1 MDSLSEFTRVKE
13 ATSLKAFADDH
24 LERARRGHAYA
35 CPFCGSGGRG
45 TANSDSAFSIR
56 DDVFKCF
63 ACGAGGDI
71 FDLAAQVFGIDTD
84 NHAAQLEAV
93 ADWARLPLMV
103 SQAREHAE
111 AMSPSPA
118 VEPAPVIK
126 PERDYA
132 AGRAA
137 ERDFILQAQGNI
149 SDPEAVAYLE
159 RRGWTLEDARRFGL
173 GWDKAKRRIVIP
185 YCGSEYY
192 HIDRAIDE
200 AAKPKYL
207 KPKADD
213 VGAEPIWNPAA
224 LEMECLIVVEGAF
237 DAMALER
244 MGYEAVALGGVGI
257 RDLLAFIQMR
267 AEPPVCVLC
276 FDRDAAG
283 QKAQA
288 GAVKAL
294 SEAHLPYLT
303 VEWPNELK
311 GKDCDEMA
319 RGNRAGLEAA
329 LRPVWEKAEE
339 WHEKA
344 AEKAFEAAVQT
355 LKVTDPN
362 AAAWGLLSLENC
374 PEPVPTGFK
383 NLDKALGGGLPAA
396 GLVTLGAISSMG
408 KTTLA
413 LQIAE
418 QIADGGRAALF
429 VTIEQSAKELVA
441 KSLSRLTATMDG
453 VQYAATANEIASPAA
468 RAAWGTR
475 KTEHLA
481 QACEAFCK
489 RSGKLRIVE
498 AVKQPTVSDIE
509 AAARWFARRE
519 ERPPVVFVD
528 YLQLLKPPNDRDDD
542 KRATDGNI
550 RQLRQLA
557 RDLQTPVVVIS
568 SLNRASYSTGVT
580 LEAFKESGAIEYGS
594 DVLLGLQPFNMSNQL
609 ENIDDKRAKS
619 KGRQIARDCKADDV
633 RKCEISILKNRN
645 GATPKEGVRMMFDAP
660 HGNWYER

>member
-35 CPFCGSGGRG
+35 CPFCGSGGRAA
-45 TANSDSAFSIR
+45 ANSDSAFSIKGDTYR
-56 DDVFKCF
+56 CF
-63 ACGAGGDI
+63 SCGVNGDI
-71 FDLAAQVFGIDTD
+71 FDLAAQVFGIDTS

-93 ADWARLPLMV
+93 ADWARIPLIV
-103 SQAREHAE
+103 NQAREHAE
-111 AMSPSPA
+111 AVNPSPA

-126 PERDYA
+126 PERDYTE
-132 AGRAA
+132 GRAA
-137 ERDFILQAQGNI
+137 ERNFILQAQSRI
-149 SDPEAVAYLE
+149 DDPEAVAYLE
-159 RRGWTLEDARRFGL
+159 SRGWTLEDARKYGMGYDTMR
-173 GWDKAKRRIVIP
+173 KRIVIP
-185 YCGSEYY
+185 YPGCEWY
-192 HIDRAIDE
+192 HIDRAID
-200 AAKPKYL
+200 ADAKAKYRKPKS
-207 KPKADD
+207 DD
-213 VGAEPIWNPAA
+213 VGAEPIWNPSA
-224 LEMECLIVVEGAF
+224 LEGECLIVVEGAF
-237 DAMALER
+237 DALALER
-244 MGYEAVALGGVGI
+244 MGYEAVALCGTGFN
-257 RDLLAFIQMR
+257 RLMARLRLQS
-267 AEPPVCVLC
+267 EPPVCVLC

-283 QKAQA
+283 QKAQGDA
-288 GAVKAL
+288 IKAL
-294 SEAHLPYLT
+294 SEAHLPHLT
-303 VEWPNELK
+303 VDWPNELK

-319 RGNRAGLEAA
+319 RNDAAALEAA

-418 QIADGGRAALF
+418 QIADSGRAALF

-481 QACEAFCK
+481 AACEAFCK

-498 AVKQPTVSDIE
+498 AVKQPTVSDIR
-509 AAARWFARRE
+509 AAAQWFARRE

-528 YLQLLKPPNDRDDD
+528 YLQLLQSANDRDDRKKAVD
-542 KRATDGNI
+542 ENI
-550 RQLRQLA
+550 MQLRQLA

-580 LEAFKESGAIEYGS
+580 LAAFCESGSIEYGS
-594 DVLLGLQPFNMSNQL
+594 DLLLGLQPFNMGSEL
-609 ENIDDKRAKS
+609 DSIDDKRAKS
-619 KGRQIARDCKADDV
+619 RSRQITRSHKADAV
-633 RKCEISILKNRN
+633 RKCEVVILKNRN
-645 GATPKEGVRMMFDAP
+645 GATPSDGIRLMFNARYGD
-660 HGNWYER
+660 WYE

>member
-1 MDSLSEFTRVKE
+1 MDNLSEFTRVKE
-13 ATSLKAFADDH
+13 ATSLQAFADDH
-24 LERARRGHAYA
+24 LERARGGHKWA

-45 TANSDSAFSIR
+45 TAKSDSAFSIKGDAFR
-56 DDVFKCF
+56 CF
-63 ACGAGGDI
+63 SCGAHGDI
-71 FDLAAQVFGIDTD
+71 FDLAAQVFGIDTGD
-84 NHAAQLEAV
+84 KAAQLEAV
-93 ADWARLPLMV
+93 ADWARIPLMV

-111 AMSPSPA
+111 NLSPSPA

-126 PERDYA
+126 HEPDYA

-137 ERDFILQAQGNI
+137 ERDFILQAQQNI
-149 SDPEAVAYLE
+149 GDPEAVAYLE
-159 RRGWTLEDARRFGL
+159 SRGWTLEDAQEYGMGYDTKR
-173 GWDKAKRRIVIP
+173 RRIVIP
-185 YCGSEYY
+185 WCGSEYY
-192 HIDRAIDE
+192 HIDRAIDPD
-200 AAKPKYL
+200 AKPKYL
-207 KPKADD
+207 KPKADK
-213 VGAEPIWNPAA
+213 VGGEPIWNPAA
-224 LEMECLIVVEGAF
+224 LGMECLIVVEGAF

-257 RDLLAFIQMR
+257 RDLLAFAQMR

-283 QKAQA
+283 RKAQA
-288 GAVKAL
+288 DAVRAL
-294 SEAHLPYLT
+294 SEAHLPCLT

-319 RGNRAGLEAA
+319 RENRAGLEAA
-329 LRPVWEKAEE
+329 LRPVWEQAEE

-344 AEKAFEAAVQT
+344 AERAFEAAVRT

-374 PEPVPTGFK
+374 PERVPTGFK

-418 QIADGGRAALF
+418 QIADSGRAALF

-453 VQYAATANEIASPAA
+453 VQYAATANEISSPSI
-468 RAAWGTR
+468 RAGWGER
-475 KTEHLA
+475 QTEHLA
-481 QACEAFCK
+481 AACEAFCK
-489 RSGKLRIVE
+489 RSARLRIVE
-498 AVKQPTVSDIE
+498 AVRQPTVSDIE
-509 AAARWFARRE
+509 AAARMFARRE
-519 ERPPVVFVD
+519 AKPPVVFVD
-528 YLQLLKPPNDRDDD
+528 YLQLLQSGNDRDDRKQAVD
-542 KRATDGNI
+542 RNI
-550 RQLRQLA
+550 MQLRQLA

-580 LEAFKESGAIEYGS
+580 LSAFCESGSIEYGS
-594 DVLLGLQPFNMSNQL
+594 DVLLGLQPFNMSSDL
-609 ENIDDKRAKS
+609 DSIDERKAKS
-619 KGRQIARDCKADDV
+619 RSRQITRDHKADAL
-633 RKCEISILKNRN
+633 RKCEIVILKNRN
-645 GATPKEGVRMMFDAP
+645 GATPSDGIRLTFDARY
-660 HGNWYER
+660 GNWYER